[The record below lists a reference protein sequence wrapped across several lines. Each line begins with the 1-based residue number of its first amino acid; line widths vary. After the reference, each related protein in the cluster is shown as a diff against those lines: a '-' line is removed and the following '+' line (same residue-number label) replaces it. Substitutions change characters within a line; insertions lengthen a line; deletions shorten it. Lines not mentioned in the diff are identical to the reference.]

1 MAVDQIRIENLEVY
15 AHHGVFQEE
24 NTLGQK
30 FLVSLVLYTDTAQAG
45 RSDDLSF
52 SVDYGDV
59 AHFVEKQMKERD
71 YKLIEAAAE
80 HLAEEI
86 LLQYPLVDTVSV
98 EIRKPWAPILL
109 PLDHV
114 SVKIRR
120 GWTRVYLS
128 AGSNMGDKEGN
139 IAKAVEALREDRR
152 IRKVTESSR
161 IQTKPYGYTDQDDFL
176 NSAIAMETMY
186 QPEELLMRLHQI
198 EAQGHRER
206 KIRWGPRT
214 IDLDILLY
222 GDALI
227 QTEELVIPHRE
238 MHLRDFV
245 LEPMVQIAPWAVHP
259 VFHKTIYELYQEKGG
274 RNDDRSIRIETAD

>member
-1 MAVDQIRIENLEVY
+1 MDQIRIENLEVY
-15 AHHGVFQEE
+15 AHHGVLREE

-30 FLVSLVLYTDTAQAG
+30 FLVSLVLYTDITGAG
-45 RSDDLSF
+45 RSDDLSL
-52 SVDYGDV
+52 SVNYAEV
-59 AHFVEKQMKERD
+59 AHFVEKQMKEKN

-86 LLQYPLVDTVSV
+86 LLQFPQTDRLSV
-98 EIRKPWAPILL
+98 EIKKPWAPILL

-114 SVKIRR
+114 SVQIER
-120 GWTRVYLS
+120 GWTKVYLS
-128 AGSNMGDKEGN
+128 VGSNMGDKKEN
-139 IAKAVEALREDRR
+139 IAKAVTALRQDRR
-152 IRKVTESSR
+152 IRKVAESSL
-161 IQTKPYGYTDQDDFL
+161 IQTKPYGYKEQDDFL
-176 NSAIAMETMY
+176 NGAICLETMY
-186 QPEELLMRLHQI
+186 QPEELLARLHEI
-198 EAQGHRER
+198 EAAGHRER

-245 LEPMVQIAPWAVHP
+245 LEPMVQIAPWVVHP
-259 VFHKTIYELYQEKGG
+259 VFHKTVYELYKERGG
-274 RNDDRSIRIETAD
+274 QDT

>member
-1 MAVDQIRIENLEVY
+1 MDQIRIENLEVY
-15 AHHGVFQEE
+15 AHHGVLKEE

-30 FLVSLVLYTDTAQAG
+30 FLVSLVLYADITEAG

-52 SVDYGDV
+52 SVNYADV
-59 AHFVEKQMKERD
+59 AHFVERQMKERD

-86 LLQYPLVDTVSV
+86 LLQFPQIHRVCV
-98 EIRKPWAPILL
+98 EIKKPWAPILL

-114 SVKIRR
+114 SVQIER
-120 GWTRVYLS
+120 GWTKVYLS
-128 AGSNMGDKEGN
+128 VGSNMGDKKEN
-139 IAKAVEALREDRR
+139 IKKAVMALREDSR
-152 IRKVTESSR
+152 IRKVMESPL
-161 IQTKPYGYTDQDDFL
+161 ILTKPYGYTEQDDFL
-176 NSAIAMETMY
+176 NGAIGFETLY
-186 QPEELLMRLHQI
+186 QPEELLSRLHEI
-198 EAQGHRER
+198 EAAGHRER

-227 QTEELVIPHRE
+227 QTEELVVPHKE

-245 LEPMVQIAPWAVHP
+245 LEPMVQIAPWIVHP
-259 VFHKTIYELYQEKGG
+259 VFHKTVYELYRE
-274 RNDDRSIRIETAD
+274 RRDRIHD